1 MSLSYRTPGKLR
13 NADPPVTPEVLKAKE
28 DLLTLG
34 DFHHLNFDSLRN
46 NITSK
51 IGIDLDDGLI
61 ARLQSN
67 LGIERIFEVARRSAN
82 LIKDKAK
89 PPHILYSNVR
99 HGQDNNSSVQSVSQT
114 VKKHD
119 TRLSTSILKDLD
131 NRESATVPPQSR
143 PALDKL
149 IESLAVLFAQSPERF
164 VSCMMGRKFKP
175 SDKVDRNFIDRLIV
189 KVRYVNEDNF
199 LTMVRRIN
207 PDVSGAL
214 SSSLFRL
221 LTEDQ
226 GTSSTASNRKSQ
238 VVDLWAFFTLL
249 QTASERSRRSFD
261 GRTSKMASD
270 VLFWKRQNNDSNQS
284 LISSTVSA
292 VSNKSFTSTTAKEE
306 STVMMTERNKRFNPE
321 LNSTT
326 TSTFGGSKKA
336 GLRLPVDQPSTV
348 AEIMGVSRLK
358 HPSELNQG
366 RSIKGFINQEHSN
379 RGDISTVLHSPSKPL
394 SVTPNRCRVSR
405 LSSDGRRSQDDDSM
419 MIMNNS
425 DRMGSLF
432 GLETKRDPSIGRS
445 TRSHSVH
452 HTIRRET
459 VSNNRFSVADL
470 LRGGGVLSDESSADS
485 AVGSG
490 RPRHTLGSVWRSQQ
504 SMSVA
509 DCMNAS
515 TTFTDQHIL

>member
-1 MSLSYRTPGKLR
+1 M
-13 NADPPVTPEVLKAKE
+13 KAKE
-28 DLLTLG
+28 DLLALG
-34 DFHHLNFDSLRN
+34 ESHRVRRFYFDSLRN
-46 NITSK
+46 NVKLHLT
-51 IGIDLDDGLI
+51 GIDLDDGLI

-67 LGIERIFEVARRSAN
+67 LGIERIFEVARRSAS

-99 HGQDNNSSVQSVSQT
+99 HGPDNNSSFQSVSQT

-131 NRESATVPPQSR
+131 NRDSATVPPQSR

-226 GTSSTASNRKSQ
+226 GTSSSASNKKNQ

-292 VSNKSFTSTTAKEE
+292 VSNKSFTSTTAREE

-326 TSTFGGSKKA
+326 TSTIDGSKKA
-336 GLRLPVDQPSTV
+336 GLRLPVNPPSTV
-348 AEIMGVSRLK
+348 AELMGVPRLK

-394 SVTPNRCRVSR
+394 SITPNRCRVSR
-405 LSSDGRRSQDDDSM
+405 LSSNGRPNRSQDDDSM
-419 MIMNNS
+419 MIINNS
-425 DRMGSLF
+425 DRMGSL
-432 GLETKRDPSIGRS
+432 LDPSVGRS
-445 TRSHSVH
+445 TRPHSVH

-470 LRGGGVLSDESSADS
+470 LRGGGVLSNESSADN
-485 AVGSG
+485 AVGSD

-509 DCMNAS
+509 DCMNAR
-515 TTFTDQHIL
+515 TAFTDLHIV

>member
-1 MSLSYRTPGKLR
+1 MIHFEKTLH
-13 NADPPVTPEVLKAKE
+13 
-28 DLLTLG
+28 LT
-34 DFHHLNFDSLRN
+34 
-46 NITSK
+46 
-51 IGIDLDDGLI
+51 GIDLDDGLI

-67 LGIERIFEVARRSAN
+67 LGIERIFEVARRSAS

-99 HGQDNNSSVQSVSQT
+99 HGPDNNSSFQSVSQA

-131 NRESATVPPQSR
+131 NRESATIPPQSR

-149 IESLAVLFAQSPERF
+149 IESLAVLFAQSPERL

-199 LTMVRRIN
+199 LTMLRRIN

-214 SSSLFRL
+214 SSSLFKL

-226 GTSSTASNRKSQ
+226 GSSSSASNRKNQ
-238 VVDLWAFFTLL
+238 VVDLWVFFTLL

-284 LISSTVSA
+284 LISSSVSA
-292 VSNKSFTSTTAKEE
+292 VNNKSFTTTTAREE
-306 STVMMTERNKRFNPE
+306 SAVMMTEHNKRFNPE
-321 LNSTT
+321 LNSTIK
-326 TSTFGGSKKA
+326 STIGGSKKA
-336 GLRLPVDQPSTV
+336 GLRLPVDPPSTV
-348 AEIMGVSRLK
+348 AELMGVMRVK

-379 RGDISTVLHSPSKPL
+379 RGDISSVLHSPSKPL

-405 LSSDGRRSQDDDSM
+405 LSCNGRFDRSQDDDSM
-419 MIMNNS
+419 LIMNNS
-425 DRMGSLF
+425 DRMGALF
-432 GLETKRDPSIGRS
+432 GLETTKRDPSVGRS
-445 TRSHSVH
+445 VRPHSVH

-459 VSNNRFSVADL
+459 VSNNRFSMADL
-470 LRGGGVLSDESSADS
+470 LRGGGGGVVVSPDERSVGN
-485 AVGSG
+485 AVGSGSG

-509 DCMNAS
+509 DCMNAPPPS
-515 TTFTDQHIL
+515 PTYL